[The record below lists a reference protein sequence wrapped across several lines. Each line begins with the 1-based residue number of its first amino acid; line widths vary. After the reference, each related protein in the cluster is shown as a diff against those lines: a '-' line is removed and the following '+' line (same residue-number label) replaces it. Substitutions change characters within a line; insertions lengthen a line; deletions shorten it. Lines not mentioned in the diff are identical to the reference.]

1 MPGDSGTDCETITQA
16 GCIRFAA
23 LYFSLIASI
32 IQTVKQLTLYTL
44 LAAITIFIAGQRP
57 VAVQSQQTPLAT
69 PPASPIA
76 TATAQ
81 TPDDA
86 PSPPTAVELPLLV
99 WIALGLLLGG
109 VIVFVVQRTS
119 SDDLQT

>member
-44 LAAITIFIAGQRP
+44 LAAIAIFIAGQRP
-57 VAVQSQQTPLAT
+57 VVVQSQQTPLAT

-81 TPDDA
+81 TPDA

>member
-32 IQTVKQLTLYTL
+32 IQTVKQLSLYAL
-44 LAAITIFIAGQRP
+44 LAAIAIFIAGQRP
-57 VAVQSQQTPLAT
+57 VVVQSQQTPLAT

-81 TPDDA
+81 TPDA